1 MKSFPMQ
8 CKDIRTCKKENRTED
23 NQLTGRET
31 MTKKE
36 EESEKRKKENVGTDE
51 NREAQVF
58 EKEHSSSHR
67 HQTKLLPKLLKK
79 FVRRN

>member
-1 MKSFPMQ
+1 MKSFLTQ

-58 EKEHSSSHR
+58 EKDHSSSHR
-67 HQTKLLPKLLKK
+67 HQTKLLKK